1 MSEPTG
7 STPARSPAPLRLA
20 RPPVQDLGVRVLGSG
35 SAVPSRVVT
44 NAQIATICD
53 TNDEWIHQRT
63 GIRERRICD
72 PAKGE
77 GNVQLCTDALRRAI
91 ENAAITPDQL
101 DLIICG
107 TITQDMRCPST
118 ACVVAGALGAGHAA
132 AWDLG
137 AACCG
142 FVYPMNIAHDLIR
155 IGTYRTIGVIGADC
169 ISAITDYSNRSVGIL
184 FGDAAGAAIL
194 GATDDRTKG
203 VLAQVNKAD
212 GSGWHDLYVPAWE
225 SQIAPGSDRT
235 NHRLGCLFMNGRE
248 VFKFAVGTFQEL
260 IAETLTKGGVTVADV
275 DMFVCH
281 QSNARIIEAAVERFG
296 IPPGKVYVN
305 IDRYGN
311 TSGGSVPLAFDELRK
326 AGRIQEGM
334 VVMFVAFGAGL
345 TWSSSLWQ
353 M

>member
-1 MSEPTG
+1 
-7 STPARSPAPLRLA
+7 LK
-20 RPPVQDLGVRVLGSG
+20 RPDVADLGVVVLGTG
-35 SAVPSRVVT
+35 SAVPTRVVT
-44 NAQIATICD
+44 NAEIATVCD
-53 TNDEWIHQRT
+53 TNDQWIHQRT

-77 GNVQLCTDALRRAI
+77 GNAQLCTEALRRALADAGVVAS
-91 ENAAITPDQL
+91 EL

-118 ACVVAGALGAGHAA
+118 ACVVGGALGATRAA

-155 IGTYRTIGVIGADC
+155 VGSYRTIGVIGADC

-184 FGDAAGAAIL
+184 FGDAAGAAVL
-194 GATDDRTKG
+194 RGTEDRGKG
-203 VLAQVNKAD
+203 VLAQVNMSD
-212 GSGWHDLYVPAWE
+212 GSGWHDLYVPTWE
-225 SQIAPGSDRT
+225 AQVGSGLDRT

-248 VFKFAVGTFQEL
+248 VFRFAVGTFQEL
-260 IAETLTKGGVTVADV
+260 IAQTLTKGGVEVSDV

-296 IPPGKVYVN
+296 IPPDKVYIN

-326 AGRIQEGM
+326 AGRIREGM